1 MSNPNRDAAP
11 VQALS
16 LLTRR
21 PASTRFEMFDRT
33 AIGASAPMGA
43 PMGDTRQAGNFSDK
57 IRRAFD
63 VLFSIF
69 MLIALAPLM
78 LVAALAIKL
87 DSKGP
92 VFYRQ
97 TRVGLNGAPFR
108 ITKFRSMRQDAE
120 KAGVAVWAS
129 TGDCRITQ
137 VGCFLRKFRIDELPQ
152 FFDVLRGDMSVVGP
166 RPERPEFVEILQEA
180 IPDYDLRH
188 SVKPGITG
196 LAQVRYS
203 YGASVDDA
211 RIKHIYDT
219 EYLKERSLRLD
230 GRIIV
235 ETVAVVLFGKG
246 AR

>member
-1 MSNPNRDAAP
+1 MSNPNRDAAQIQTLP
-11 VQALS
+11 PLNRRARAAS
-16 LLTRR
+16 LE
-21 PASTRFEMFDRT
+21 AFEMT
-33 AIGASAPMGA
+33 MISTSASLSDAY
-43 PMGDTRQAGNFSDK
+43 QAGDFSDK
-57 IRRAFD
+57 IRRVFD

-69 MLIALAPLM
+69 MLIILAPVM
-78 LVAALAIKL
+78 AAAAAAIKL
-87 DSKGP
+87 DSAGP

-97 TRVGLNGAPFR
+97 TRVGLNGAHFR

-129 TGDCRITQ
+129 TGDRRITP

-152 FFDVLRGDMSVVGP
+152 FLDVLRGDMSVVGP

-180 IPDYDLRH
+180 IPGYALRH

-196 LAQVRYS
+196 LAQVRYA
-203 YGASVDDA
+203 YGASIDDA
-211 RIKHIYDT
+211 RVKHIYDVD
-219 EYLKERSLRLD
+219 YLRHRSLPLD
-230 GRIIV
+230 GRIMI

>member
-1 MSNPNRDAAP
+1 MSNPNRDTAQL
-11 VQALS
+11 QALS
-16 LLTRR
+16 LFNRR
-21 PASTRFEMFDRT
+21 ARATGFDAFEMT
-33 AIGASAPMGA
+33 EISAISAAA
-43 PMGDTRQAGNFSDK
+43 PLGNAQQAGDFSDK
-57 IRRAFD
+57 IRRGFD

-69 MLIALAPLM
+69 MLITLAPVM
-78 LVAALAIKL
+78 LLAAVAIRL

-120 KAGVAVWAS
+120 KSGVAVWAA
-129 TGDCRITQ
+129 TGDSRVTK
-137 VGCFLRKFRIDELPQ
+137 VGCFLRKYRIDELPQ
-152 FFDVLRGDMSVVGP
+152 FLDVLRGDMSVVGP
-166 RPERPEFVEILQEA
+166 RPERPEFVELLQEA

-211 RIKHIYDT
+211 RVKHIYDT
-219 EYLKERSLRLD
+219 EYLKKRSLRLD
-230 GRIIV
+230 GRIVV